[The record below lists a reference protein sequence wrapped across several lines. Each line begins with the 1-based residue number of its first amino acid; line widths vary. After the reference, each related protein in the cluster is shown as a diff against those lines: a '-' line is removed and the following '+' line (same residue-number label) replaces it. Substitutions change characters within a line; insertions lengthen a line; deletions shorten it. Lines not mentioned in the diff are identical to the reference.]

1 MNVSSHLLIA
11 FSVIEAVLL
20 VAVLAVALIQV
31 RRRLQTIGTG
41 LGVLAELVGSVEGD
55 LRLIAPTVPQVNA
68 PLRDIVGA
76 LPQIAA
82 MAETL
87 ADGH

>member
-1 MNVSSHLLIA
+1 MNVSSNLLIA

-20 VAVLAVALIQV
+20 VAVLAVALIAV
-31 RRRLQTIGTG
+31 RRRLQTINAG
-41 LGVLAELVGSVEGD
+41 LTVLAELVGSVEGD

-68 PLRDIVGA
+68 PLRDIVRA
-76 LPQIAA
+76 LPSIAS